1 MVVVTGANG
10 FIGRAV
16 CAHLRGI
23 GTSVL
28 GLVRTLDGST
38 AARAEFMP
46 VGDLT
51 AIGERALRN
60 ALRGATA
67 VVQLAAHVHQPAS
80 TKGDALAPMRR
91 LNVEVTERI
100 ARAAA
105 AAGAAHCVFASSVKV
120 NGEVTL
126 PGRPFLE
133 SDPPDPHDDYA
144 ATKWEAE
151 QALGAVAA
159 ETGMRVTALRLPLT
173 YGPGV
178 KGNLA
183 TLARAILAGVPLPLA
198 EIRNRR
204 SVLGVGNCSAAIEAL
219 LASEDPGGRGRMT
232 PYLLADA
239 EPVSTPDLV
248 RAMAAALGVKP
259 RLFAVS
265 PGLLRL
271 AGACIAQAPAVER
284 LVGSLEVDTTAFR
297 TQFGWT
303 PPVPFASGLAAAMRG
318 TSPL

>member
-1 MVVVTGANG
+1 MVIITGANG

-16 CAHLRGI
+16 CAHLRSI
-23 GTSVL
+23 GTQVR
-28 GLVRTLDGST
+28 GLVRTLDAST

-51 AIGERALRN
+51 ALGEHALRN

-67 VVQLAAHVHQPAS
+67 VVHLAAYVHQPARAN
-80 TKGDALAPMRR
+80 DVAPMRR
-91 LNVEVTERI
+91 INVEVTERI

-105 AAGAAHCVFASSVKV
+105 AAGATHCVFASSVKV

-126 PGRPFLE
+126 PERPFRE

-151 QALGAVAA
+151 QALAAVAA
-159 ETGMRVTALRLPLT
+159 ESGLRVTALRLPLT
-173 YGPGV
+173 YGPGA
-178 KGNLA
+178 KGNFA
-183 TLARAILAGVPLPLA
+183 ALARAIRAGVPLPLA
-198 EIRNRR
+198 GIRNRR
-204 SVLGVGNCSAAIEAL
+204 SLLGVGNCGAAIEAL
-219 LASEDPGGRGRMT
+219 LASEDPSGCGRMT
-232 PYLLADA
+232 PYLVADD

-248 RAMAAALGVKP
+248 RAMAAALGVNA

-265 PGLLRL
+265 PGLLRFG
-271 AGACIAQAPAVER
+271 GACIAQAPAVER
-284 LVGSLEVDTTAFR
+284 LVGSLEVDATAFR
-297 TQFGWT
+297 TRFGWT
-303 PPVPFASGLAAAMRG
+303 PPIPFAEGVTNALRG

>member
-16 CAHLRGI
+16 CAHLRSI
-23 GTSVL
+23 GAKVR
-28 GLVRTLDGST
+28 GLVRTLDAST

-51 AIGERALRN
+51 ALADHALRN

-67 VVQLAAHVHQPAS
+67 VVHLAAHVHQPAHAN
-80 TKGDALAPMRR
+80 DVAPMRR
-91 LNVEVTERI
+91 INVEVTERI

-105 AAGAAHCVFASSVKV
+105 AAGATHCVFASSVKV

-126 PGRPFLE
+126 PGRPFRE

-151 QALGAVAA
+151 QALAAVAA

-173 YGPGV
+173 YGPGA
-178 KGNLA
+178 KGNFA
-183 TLARAILAGVPLPLA
+183 VLARAIRAGAPLPLA
-198 EIRNRR
+198 GIRNRR
-204 SVLGVGNCSAAIEAL
+204 SLLGVGNCGAAIEAL
-219 LASEDPGGRGRMT
+219 LASEDPSGCGWMT
-232 PYLLADA
+232 PYLIADA

-248 RAMAAALGVKP
+248 RAMAAALGVNA

-271 AGACIAQAPAVER
+271 GGACIAQAPAVER
-284 LVGSLEVDTTAFR
+284 LVGSLEVDAAAFR
-297 TQFGWT
+297 TRFGWT
-303 PPVPFASGLAAAMRG
+303 PPIPFADGINHALRG
-318 TSPL
+318 APPL